1 MTVVKHIIAPSS
13 STVPVVDGQL
23 VVKRDTGRLYVDY
36 GSSRIAISDVEY
48 ANSYPLAPKSDRLY
62 VTPDGAR
69 LYHNGSYTELG
80 VHRSVT
86 EIPSATTSYTLS
98 DGVYTHA
105 PANPSTYTLPTPS
118 DASVT
123 HEVILTVD
131 FTDTQTLAFE
141 DSQGNAITPLDTLF
155 PVAGDTA
162 QYICWWDPV
171 QSAWAISAMFMNVV
185 QPDQDIYS

>member
-13 STVPVVDGQL
+13 RTVPVVDGQL
-23 VVKRDTGRLYVDY
+23 VVRRDTGRLYVDY

-48 ANSYPLAPKSDRLY
+48 ASSYPLAPKSDRLY

-86 EIPSATTSYTLS
+86 EIPAATTSYTLS

-105 PANPSTYTLPTPS
+105 PANPSTYTLPAPS
-118 DASVT
+118 DSSVT
-123 HEVILTVD
+123 HEVALTVD
-131 FTDTQTLAFE
+131 FTDTQSIAFE
-141 DSQGNAITPLDTLF
+141 DSQGSSIAPLNTLSLE
-155 PVAGDTA
+155 AGDVVK
-162 QYICWWDPV
+162 YSCWWDPV
-171 QSAWAISAMFMNVV
+171 QSAWAISAMRINVV
-185 QPDQDIYS
+185 QNGPIYS